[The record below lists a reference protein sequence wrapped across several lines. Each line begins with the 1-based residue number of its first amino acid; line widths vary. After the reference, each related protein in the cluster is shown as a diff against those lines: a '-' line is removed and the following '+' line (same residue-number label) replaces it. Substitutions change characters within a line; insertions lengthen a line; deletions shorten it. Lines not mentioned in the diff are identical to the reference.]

1 MYRET
6 AALTRNTKNNPAD
19 PTLRVREL
27 NDNLRRNIFT
37 SQPHG
42 EIILT
47 AGTAALKDSDR
58 FNLLT
63 EVQCFEDF
71 TEDND
76 PYQEHDFG
84 AIDFKGEKY
93 FWKIDYYDRAKEFHS
108 PDKAD
113 PNLTCRVLTIM
124 QACEY

>member
-6 AALTRNTKNNPAD
+6 AALTQNTKNNPAD

-47 AGTAALKDSDR
+47 AGTAALNDFDR

-93 FWKIDYYDRAKEFHS
+93 FWKIDYYDRNKEFHS
-108 PDKAD
+108 PDKSD